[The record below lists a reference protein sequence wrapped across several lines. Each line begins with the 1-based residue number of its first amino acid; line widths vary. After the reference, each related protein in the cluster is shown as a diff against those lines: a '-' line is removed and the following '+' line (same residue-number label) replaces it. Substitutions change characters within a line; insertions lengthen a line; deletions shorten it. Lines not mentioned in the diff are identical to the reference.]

1 MKTRSNRRKGGSI
14 KSGSSEKSIS
24 SIKAVALPPKKTKKV
39 VKKKSKVIIES
50 VSSSG
55 SPTNKYTQQRI
66 VTMFLQMLNTV
77 KLYHWKTSSYAQHK
91 ATDKLYTNLNLNID
105 TFVEI
110 MLGKTGGR
118 VNLTGEKSLPLLD
131 YTNVSDFTK
140 EVNKYKEFL
149 IDMNKDAGLNITN
162 NSDLL
167 NVRDEI
173 LGNLNQFTYLLTFK

>member
-1 MKTRSNRRKGGSI
+1 MKTRSQMRKGG
-14 KSGSSEKSIS
+14 
-24 SIKAVALPPKKTKKV
+24 
-39 VKKKSKVIIES
+39 KKSRRNISK
-50 VSSSG
+50 
-55 SPTNKYTQQRI
+55 NKYTQQNI

-91 ATDKLYTNLNLNID
+91 ATDDLYANLNTNID

-118 VNLTGEKSLPLLD
+118 VNLTGQKSLSLLD
-131 YTNVSDFTK
+131 YTNVEDFK
-140 EVNKYKEFL
+140 REVNKYKEFL
-149 IDMNKDAGLNITN
+149 INMNKDNEVNVTN